1 MGMVIKRRMSR
12 KIKVGNVEIGGDAP
26 ISIQSMAKTDT
37 RDFKRTKIEIK
48 KLEKAGCEIVRVAV
62 LDLEAAHA
70 IKEIKKGINI
80 PLVADIHF
88 HHKLALESI
97 RMGADCIRLNPGNIK
112 KREELKE
119 IIQLAKVRKVPI
131 RIGVNSGSIGEV
143 KPACSVYGGSG
154 RGGMPELMAKRALE
168 YIRVFEEMDFYELKV
183 SLKASNVIHM
193 IDAYKLLAEQCDYP
207 LHLGVTATGL
217 PDSGVVKSAIGI
229 GVLLLEGIGDTI
241 RVSLAGDPK
250 HEVNAG
256 EEILSALGLREFG
269 PEIIA
274 CPTCGRSD
282 IDVVRIAEE
291 VKKKLNSLKTPPR
304 IKVAIMGC
312 EVNGPGEA
320 KDADIG
326 IAGGRGVGMLF
337 KRGERLRKVKE
348 GNLVEELVKEICG
361 GLKV

>member
-1 MGMVIKRRMSR
+1 MVIKRRMSR
-12 KIKVGNVEIGGDAP
+12 RIRVGNVEIGGEAP

-37 RDFKRTKIEIK
+37 RDFKGTIDEIK
-48 KLEKAGCEIVRVAV
+48 KLEEAGCEIVRVAV

-70 IKEIKKGINI
+70 LKEIKKGINI

-119 IIQLAKVRKVPI
+119 IVQLAKAQKIPI

-143 KPACSVYGGSG
+143 KGE
-154 RGGMPELMAKRALE
+154 MPELMAKRAIE
-168 YIRVFEEMDFYELKV
+168 YIRLFEEMDFHELKV
-183 SLKASNVIHM
+183 SLKASNVIHT
-193 IDAYKLLAEQCDYP
+193 IEAYRLLAEQCDYP

-217 PDSGVVKSAIGI
+217 PDSGIVKSAIGI

-256 EEILSALGLREFG
+256 REILSALGLREFG

-291 VKKKLNSLKTPPR
+291 VKNKLNSLKTPPH

-326 IAGGRGVGMLF
+326 IAGGKGVGMIF
-337 KRGERLRKVKE
+337 KKGKRHRKVKE
-348 GNLVEELVKEICG
+348 EDLVEEMVKEICG